1 MKVVHDSYR
10 GRVDSKNCIKEL
22 KTDFSV
28 DSFVSHNFW
37 ATEACGNLIVLAYN
51 FFSLFRPAL
60 VNSPKKS
67 FLKTRSDFQGI
78 RSALIFFDLPYK
90 I

>member
-37 ATEACGNLIVLAYN
+37 TTEACGN
-51 FFSLFRPAL
+51 
-60 VNSPKKS
+60 
-67 FLKTRSDFQGI
+67 
-78 RSALIFFDLPYK
+78 
-90 I
+90 